1 MLIPP
6 YDLSMS
12 IAYYADESR
21 QSSASIREMILALK
35 KQLPPH
41 IGYGDGNSVTVIN
54 AFGNPITFPL
64 ELCFSPDVRNLY
76 YTSSSVLTGKDR
88 NSMIR

>member
-1 MLIPP
+1 
-6 YDLSMS
+6 MS

-21 QSSASIREMILALK
+21 QSSASIREMVLALK

-54 AFGNPITFPL
+54 AFGNPMTFPL
-64 ELCFSPDVRNLY
+64 ELCFSPDVRPLY
-76 YTSSSVLTGKDR
+76 YTSSSILTGKDR
-88 NSMIR
+88 NFMIR